1 MAKFIIEVDDD
12 IIRKKAGLDRPK
24 ENIDKAVDKGTAFR
38 ELYES
43 FISWNILKK
52 LGEGVTEFH
61 ITRDM
66 MDSDYRR
73 VFFDRNVSDILA
85 LALMADKE

>member
-12 IIRKKAGLDRPK
+12 LIRKKAGLDRLK
-24 ENIDKAVDKGTAFR
+24 ENVDKASTRNEAIRELFESMTCGAVLKKIDK
-38 ELYES
+38 
-43 FISWNILKK
+43 
-52 LGEGVTEFH
+52 GVTEFH

-66 MDSDYRR
+66 LDNADGREL
-73 VFFDRNVSDILA
+73 FDNNVADILA